1 MPVPP
6 PGVQRVNAAELSQ
19 RSLSDPGSTSK
30 SGSGSVN
37 HFWFFS
43 LGPKHFTEV
52 TTVIVVTKLL
62 KPNSLG
68 HRG

>member
-6 PGVQRVNAAELSQ
+6 PGVQRVNAAEISQ

-30 SGSGSVN
+30 SGSVN

-43 LGPKHFTEV
+43 LGPKHFTEI
-52 TTVIVVTKLL
+52 TMVIVVTKLL